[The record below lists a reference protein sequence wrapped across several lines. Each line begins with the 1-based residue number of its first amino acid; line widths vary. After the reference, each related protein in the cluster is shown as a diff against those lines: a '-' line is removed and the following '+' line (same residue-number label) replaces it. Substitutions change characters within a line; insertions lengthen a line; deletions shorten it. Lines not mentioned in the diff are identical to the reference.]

1 MRRTRSGDRTPLLRM
16 LAANSSS
23 AASSNDL
30 RGLVLDS
37 TNSFIGISTYSFK
50 VVAAF
55 MTFSFFSNLF
65 LILARQ
71 KQSCYGT
78 ICFGD
83 DPQFFSCHSFVSAQ
97 ETESML
103 KTSGVF
109 LAVLL
114 FQVAP
119 IARMVTGK
127 KLAWP
132 LSSLLQCEQCARC
145 CNDLPQSKDR

>member
-1 MRRTRSGDRTPLLRM
+1 MISKCPLIRRTRSGARTPLLRM
-16 LAANSSS
+16 LPASSSS
-23 AASSNDL
+23 AASSNNL

-50 VVAAF
+50 LDAVF
-55 MTFSFFSNLF
+55 MTFSFFSNRF
-65 LILARQ
+65 LVLARQ

-78 ICFGD
+78 VCFGN
-83 DPQFFSCHSFVSAQ
+83 DPQFFSCHGFVSAQ

-114 FQVAP
+114 QVAP
-119 IARMVTGK
+119 I
-127 KLAWP
+127 
-132 LSSLLQCEQCARC
+132 
-145 CNDLPQSKDR
+145 

>member
-16 LAANSSS
+16 LAASSSS

-50 VVAAF
+50 LVAAF

-65 LILARQ
+65 LVLARQ
-71 KQSCYGT
+71 KQSCYRT
-78 ICFGD
+78 VCFGD
-83 DPQFFSCHSFVSAQ
+83 DPQFFSCHGFVSAQ
-97 ETESML
+97 ETKPML
-103 KTSGVF
+103 ETSCVF

-114 FQVAP
+114 LQVTT
-119 IARMVTGK
+119 ITHMVTGL
-127 KLAWP
+127 KL
-132 LSSLLQCEQCARC
+132 
-145 CNDLPQSKDR
+145 N

>member
-1 MRRTRSGDRTPLLRM
+1 MRRTRSGDRTPLVRM
-16 LAANSSS
+16 LAASSSS

-37 TNSFIGISTYSFK
+37 TNSFMGISTYSFK
-50 VVAAF
+50 LVAAF
-55 MTFSFFSNLF
+55 MTFSFFSNRF
-65 LILARQ
+65 LVLARQ
-71 KQSCYGT
+71 KQSCYRAV
-78 ICFGD
+78 CFGH
-83 DPQFFSCHSFVSAQ
+83 DPQFFSYHRFVSSQ
-97 ETESML
+97 ETESMF

-127 KLAWP
+127 KLARA
-132 LSSLLQCEQCARC
+132 LSSLLQCDHSAGC
-145 CNDLPQSKDR
+145 

>member
-1 MRRTRSGDRTPLLRM
+1 MIPTP
-16 LAANSSS
+16 
-23 AASSNDL
+23 
-30 RGLVLDS
+30 
-37 TNSFIGISTYSFK
+37 
-50 VVAAF
+50 
-55 MTFSFFSNLF
+55 TFSNRF
-65 LILARQ
+65 LVLARQ

-78 ICFGD
+78 VCFGD
-83 DPQFFSCHSFVSAQ
+83 DPQFFSRHGFVSAQ

-127 KLAWP
+127 KLSRA
-132 LSSLLQCEQCARC
+132 LSSFLQCEQCARC
-145 CNDLPQSKDR
+145 CHLLSQSNER